1 MIKMIKTLF
10 RKMTTWQ
17 VRPGYLG
24 NMSFLVAA
32 IGLLSLAVHSGY
44 MEDYRHHEPISH
56 EEPSHVARYSDDDLH
71 FYQDTITQLLLRH
84 RFNGNVLLARDG
96 EILFSRSFG
105 FADFR
110 NNTPLKP
117 ETPFQLASVSKPFT
131 AAAVLILH
139 HENLLDIDDTV
150 DKHIPEFPWDNITIR
165 HLLSHTSGLQ
175 NYMWLVERY
184 WQEAK
189 KPDNEDMLQLFID
202 HPRHLDFWP
211 GTRFAYSN
219 TGYGF
224 LGLLIER
231 VSGQAYADFIHERIF
246 EPLEMEQSFV
256 YNPNRPAAMTDDRAF
271 GFRPWRHTHLV
282 IPDVRHDGVMGDKGI
297 HASIHDLYKW
307 DRAITNGKIL
317 PEELWN
323 KAFNH
328 TTLRNGRQV
337 RYGMGWRL
345 QNFMDS
351 HVVHHPGRWN
361 GFRTSMKRFVDH
373 DATLILLNNTN
384 RNITHLVQ
392 SLQNILFLEEIKAE
406 DEEPLEEDP
415 REYRILG
422 G

>member
-1 MIKMIKTLF
+1 MHHTAKSFFKNILHRY
-10 RKMTTWQ
+10 RK
-17 VRPGYLG
+17 PGMPG
-24 NMSFLVAA
+24 NLIFLLAA
-32 IGLLSLAVHSGY
+32 VGLLSLAVHSGY
-44 MEDYRHHEPISH
+44 VTEHTP
-56 EEPSHVARYSDDDLH
+56 VASEKQPVETLSRFSDDDLQ
-71 FYQDTITQLLLRH
+71 FYQDTITQLLLQH

-96 EILFSRSFG
+96 EIIFSRSFG

-110 NNTPLKP
+110 NHTPLQP
-117 ETPFQLASVSKPFT
+117 DTPFQLASISKTFT

-139 HENLLDIDDTV
+139 HEGMLDIDDHAH
-150 DKHIPEFPWDNITIR
+150 KHIPEFPWDNITIR
-165 HLLSHTSGLQ
+165 HLLNHTSGVQ

-184 WQEAK
+184 WKDER
-189 KPDNEDMLQLFID
+189 KPNNEDMLQLFID

-231 VSGQAYADFIHERIF
+231 VSRQSYASFLHERIF
-246 EPLEMEQSFV
+246 KPLNMDNSFV
-256 YNPNRPAAMTDDRAF
+256 YDPNSSEMMTADRAF
-271 GFRPWRHTHLV
+271 GFRPWRRTHLL

-297 HASIHDLYKW
+297 YASTYDLYTW
-307 DRAITNGKIL
+307 DQAMTNGKIL
-317 PEELWN
+317 PEELWE
-323 KAFNH
+323 KAFDY
-328 TTLRNGRQV
+328 TTLHNGRQV

-361 GFRTSMKRFVDH
+361 GFRTSMKRFVDK

-392 SLQNILFLEEIKAE
+392 SLQHILFLEEIRGQ
-406 DEEPLEEDP
+406 DEKPPDEDP
-415 REYRILG
+415 REYRVMG

>member
-1 MIKMIKTLF
+1 MHKTARSILKNILNRQ
-10 RKMTTWQ
+10 RK
-17 VRPGYLG
+17 PGFPG
-24 NMSFLVAA
+24 NMAFLLAA

-44 MEDYRHHEPISH
+44 VTEYNPPKTETQHAESVSRF
-56 EEPSHVARYSDDDLH
+56 SDDDFL

-96 EILFSRSFG
+96 EIIFSRSFG

-110 NNTPLKP
+110 NHTPLKP
-117 ETPFQLASVSKPFT
+117 NTPFQLASVSKPFT
-131 AAAVLILH
+131 AAATLILH
-139 HENLLDIDDTV
+139 HEGLIDIDDRV
-150 DKHIPEFPWDNITIR
+150 EKHIPEFPWDNITIR
-165 HLLSHTSGLQ
+165 HLLNHTSGIQ
-175 NYMWLVERY
+175 NYMWLVERH
-184 WQEAK
+184 WQEER
-189 KPDNEDMLQLFID
+189 KPDNEDMLQLFIE

-231 VSGQAYADFIHERIF
+231 VSEKSFSEFLHQKIF
-246 EPLEMEQSFV
+246 DPLEMHNSFV
-256 YNPNRPAAMTDDRAF
+256 YDPNNSESMTTNRAY

-297 HASIHDLYKW
+297 YASMYDLYTW
-307 DRAITNGKIL
+307 DQAMKNGEIL
-317 PEELWN
+317 PEELWK
-323 KAFNH
+323 KAFDY

-361 GFRTSMKRFVDH
+361 GFRTSMKRFVDK

-384 RNITHLVQ
+384 RNITHLVE
-392 SLQNILFLEEIKAE
+392 SLQHILFLEEINAT
-406 DEEPLEEDP
+406 EEAPEKEDP
-415 REYRILG
+415 REYRVLG

>member
-1 MIKMIKTLF
+1 MHHKTKSFFKNILHRC
-10 RKMTTWQ
+10 RK
-17 VRPGYLG
+17 PGMPG
-24 NMSFLVAA
+24 NLIFLLAA
-32 IGLLSLAVHSGY
+32 VGLLSLAVHSGY
-44 MEDYRHHEPISH
+44 VTEHTTSVPEKQPVESVSRF
-56 EEPSHVARYSDDDLH
+56 SDDDLH
-71 FYQDTITQLLLRH
+71 FYQDTITQLLLQH

-96 EILFSRSFG
+96 EVIFSRSFG

-110 NNTPLKP
+110 NHAPLQP
-117 ETPFQLASVSKPFT
+117 DTPFQLASISKTFT

-139 HENLLDIDDTV
+139 HEGLIDIDDHV
-150 DKHIPEFPWDNITIR
+150 DKHIPEFPWDNITVR
-165 HLLSHTSGLQ
+165 HLLNHTSGVQ

-184 WQEAK
+184 WKEER
-189 KPDNEDMLQLFID
+189 KPNNEDMLQLFID

-231 VSGQAYADFIHERIF
+231 VSRQSYASFLHERIF
-246 EPLEMEQSFV
+246 EPLNMENSFV
-256 YNPNRPAAMTDDRAF
+256 YDPNCSEMVTADRAF
-271 GFRPWRHTHLV
+271 GFRPWRHTHLL
-282 IPDVRHDGVMGDKGI
+282 IPDVRHDGVLGDKGI
-297 HASIHDLYKW
+297 YASTYDLYNW
-307 DRAITNGKIL
+307 DQAITNGKIL
-317 PEELWN
+317 PEELWE
-323 KAFNH
+323 KAFGY

-361 GFRTSMKRFVDH
+361 GFRTSMKRFVDK

-392 SLQNILFLEEIKAE
+392 SLQHILFLEEIRGE
-406 DEEPLEEDP
+406 DEKPPKEDP
-415 REYRILG
+415 REYRVVG

>member
-1 MIKMIKTLF
+1 MS
-10 RKMTTWQ
+10 
-17 VRPGYLG
+17 
-24 NMSFLVAA
+24 NMAFLLAA
-32 IGLLSLAVHSGY
+32 VGLLSLAVHSGY
-44 MEDYRHHEPISH
+44 VTEHTPAEAEKRPAEAVS
-56 EEPSHVARYSDDDLH
+56 RFSDDDLH

-96 EILFSRSFG
+96 EIIFSRSFG

-110 NNTPLKP
+110 NHTPLQP
-117 ETPFQLASVSKPFT
+117 DTPFQLASISKTFT

-139 HENLLDIDDTV
+139 HEGMLDIDDPV
-150 DKHIPEFPWDNITIR
+150 DKHIPGFPWSNIRVR
-165 HLLSHTSGLQ
+165 HLLNHTSGIQ

-184 WQEAK
+184 WQEGR
-189 KPDNEDMLQLFID
+189 KPDNEDMLQLFVD

-231 VSGQAYADFIHERIF
+231 VSGKGYAEFLHEQIF
-246 EPLEMEQSFV
+246 EPLDMQNSFV
-256 YNPNRPAAMTDDRAF
+256 YDPNNPEMMTTNRAF

-297 HASIHDLYKW
+297 YACMYDLYTW
-307 DRAITNGKIL
+307 DQAMTNGMII
-317 PEELWN
+317 PEALWE
-323 KAFNH
+323 KAFDY
-328 TTLRNGRQV
+328 TTLRNGRQI

-345 QNFMDS
+345 QNFMGS

-361 GFRTSMKRFVDH
+361 GFRTSIKRFVDK

-392 SLQNILFLEEIKAE
+392 SLQHILFLEEIQAE
-406 DEEPLEEDP
+406 DEEPPKEDP
-415 REYRILG
+415 REYRVVG